1 MKWWKRIFFSVF
13 SLAGGFFSLD
23 YQMLAFGLI
32 TQKAEREI
40 TENSFPVLWQLAGGG
55 MFLIYVVVLVGYL
68 YFVKKNTP
76 ILSTYEGEKKEKTGR
91 GLRWEILL
99 QICFLLTG
107 LVLRFGY
114 LLGIYFPSQLS

>member
-1 MKWWKRIFFSVF
+1 MVFSVL

-32 TQKAEREI
+32 TQKAEREL

-55 MFLIYVVVLVGYL
+55 MFFIYAVILVVYL

-76 ILSTYEGEKKEKTGR
+76 VLPTCEGEKRKKR
-91 GLRWEILL
+91 GMGPRWEILL

-114 LLGIYFPSQLS
+114 LLGIYFPNQLS